1 MPIRFIPDRHFIC
14 GNSRGV
20 ATLTVGCLFPGIL
33 DIYGT
38 DSGLGTVYWI
48 AGPPLLVL
56 ALLPLLRK
64 RGRTERRQALS

>member
-1 MPIRFIPDRHFIC
+1 MITSGWTRRLW
-14 GNSRGV
+14 NTGV
-20 ATLTVGCLFPGIL
+20 ATLTVGCPFPGIL